1 MDQEKELPTSNKID
15 VENGDGSNRAEE
27 EELCSYSNA
36 IELAF
41 SVVLPMVMKA
51 AVELQV
57 LDIIAKAGPRA
68 QLSPSQIAS
77 QLPAAALRCSP
88 DAPKMLDRMLCLLAS
103 HSILTC
109 SAVDFHSDDHND
121 SPSTAAAAL
130 EDKRLYGL
138 TPLAKY
144 FVPNQ
149 DGVSLGPLM
158 CLVQDKVCMKSW
170 YELKGAVLE
179 GGVPFMRVYGV
190 ESFDYPGTDPRFNEV
205 LNNAM
210 VNYSTIFL
218 KKLMQSSYNGFEQVE
233 TLVDVGGGLG
243 VALELIT
250 SKYPHIKAINFD
262 LPHVIKHAKP
272 YPGLEH
278 VGGDMFESV
287 PKGDAIFMK
296 GVLHDWSDD
305 LCLKLLKNCY
315 KALPD
320 NGKIIAVERILPEMP
335 NSAGKGIFLMDLQMM
350 THHLGGRERTQQEYF
365 DLAISAGFSGIRLEC
380 LVCNLWVIEL
390 YK

>member
-1 MDQEKELPTSNKID
+1 MEQQMDQQKDLSITSNKKD

-27 EELCSYSNA
+27 EELRSFSNA

-41 SVVLPMVMKA
+41 SIVLPMVMKA

-77 QLPAAALRCSP
+77 QLPASALLCNP
-88 DAPKMLDRMLCLLAS
+88 GAPKMLDRMLRLLAS

-109 SAVDFHSDDHND
+109 SAVDFHSDDHHD

-158 CLVQDKVCMKSW
+158 CLVQDNVCMKSW

-179 GGVPFMRVYGV
+179 GGIPFMRVHGM
-190 ESFDYPGTDPRFNEV
+190 ESFEYPGIDPRFNEV

-218 KKLMQSSYNGFEQVE
+218 KKFLQSSYNGFEQVE

-250 SKYPHIKAINFD
+250 SKYPLIRGINFD

-272 YPGLEH
+272 YPGVEH
-278 VGGDMFESV
+278 VGGDKFESV

-296 GVLHDWSDD
+296 
-305 LCLKLLKNCY
+305 LLKNCY
-315 KALPD
+315 KALTD
-320 NGKIIAVERILPEMP
+320 NGKIIAVEGIVPEMP
-335 NSAGKGIFLMDLQMM
+335 DSARKGIFLMDLQMM
-350 THHLGGRERTQQEYF
+350 TQHLGGQERTQQEF
-365 DLAISAGFSGIRLEC
+365 LDLATRAGFSGIRLEC
-380 LVCNLWVIEL
+380 LVCNLWVIEI